1 MYGREAVRA
10 APHERP
16 GKRMRLSAAE
26 AHGSGVCV
34 QFLMMLWVR
43 RKVRMMSAAV
53 ACSSFVGRRAG
64 PRSSSRLM
72 FAIGLATA
80 AAYGQSAPQPRFE
93 VASVKPAGSIFSR
106 KPERSGGRIRWT
118 TELCNL
124 VGYAHRLDS
133 SRVSGRNCGST
144 YAIEATFDPAATDD
158 QVRLMVQSLL
168 RDRFKMRAHRVTT
181 EADGYALVIGK
192 GGLKIREAKVADEPP
207 SMPEWAKDRSSAW
220 KAESYISATI
230 PEGGVIAITGRGVS
244 MSQLAET
251 LQRSIDM
258 PVWDRTG
265 LSGNY
270 YFAFRYTE
278 FLSADL
284 DTDAPSL
291 ATALQQ
297 NLGLKLEKQKGPV
310 EALVI
315 DYIEEPSEN

>member
-1 MYGREAVRA
+1 MQPVAASTVVLVRI
-10 APHERP
+10 
-16 GKRMRLSAAE
+16 
-26 AHGSGVCV
+26 
-34 QFLMMLWVR
+34 
-43 RKVRMMSAAV
+43 MSAAV

-64 PRSSSRLM
+64 ARSRSRMM

-106 KPERSGGRIRWT
+106 KPERSGGRFRWT
-118 TELCNL
+118 TQLCYL
-124 VGYAHRLDS
+124 VGYAHRLDYP
-133 SRVSGRNCGST
+133 RVSGRNIGST
-144 YAIEATFDPAATDD
+144 YSVEATFDPAATDD

-207 SMPEWAKDRSSAW
+207 GMPEWVKDHSPAL
-220 KAESYISATI
+220 KAESYIAATNA
-230 PEGGVIAITGRGVS
+230 EAGVIAITGRRVS

-251 LQRSIDM
+251 LQRSISM

-278 FLSADL
+278 LLSADL

-291 ATALQQ
+291 ATALQK
-297 NLGLKLEKQKGPV
+297 NLGIKLEKQKGPV
-310 EALVI
+310 GALVI

>member
-1 MYGREAVRA
+1 
-10 APHERP
+10 
-16 GKRMRLSAAE
+16 MRLSAAE

-34 QFLMMLWVR
+34 QFFMMLWVR

-53 ACSSFVGRRAG
+53 ACSSFSGRRAG

-80 AAYGQSAPQPRFE
+80 AAYGQSAPPPGFE
-93 VASVKPAGSIFSR
+93 VASVKPAGRIFSR
-106 KPERSGGRIRWT
+106 KPARSGGRIR
-118 TELCNL
+118 
-124 VGYAHRLDS
+124 
-133 SRVSGRNCGST
+133 
-144 YAIEATFDPAATDD
+144 AATDD

-181 EADGYALVIGK
+181 EADGYALAIGK
-192 GGLKIREAKVADEPP
+192 GELKIREAKVADEPP